1 MKRLKSK
8 NIYNKPKQE
17 KEKPAFMEGG
27 KPIRENVSLE
37 EIMIEQGY
45 KPCTY
50 DEFRAVADQIEWG
63 NVLLEEFPQTESHS
77 TITFLVLV

>member
-8 NIYNKPKQE
+8 NISNKE
-17 KEKPAFMEGG
+17 KEKPAFMEGV
-27 KPIRENVSLE
+27 KPIRENGSLE

-50 DEFRAVADQIEWG
+50 DEFRAVADQIDWG
-63 NVLLEEFPQTESHS
+63 NVSLEE
-77 TITFLVLV
+77 LLKGL